1 MDLEQP
7 QVNDMDN
14 EKSDFLMGKKPPEY
28 PPFPKVKFKKV
39 PVLKYE
45 AE

>member
-14 EKSDFLMGKKPPEY
+14 EKSDFLFGG
-28 PPFPKVKFKKV
+28 F
-39 PVLKYE
+39 L
-45 AE
+45 ALLIIAALIADLTLN